1 MRPLGLLHTFLS
13 PSPSIPSF
21 FLKFHASFSLKS
33 PTSTFRAF
41 SDAEEDEEDDEE
53 EDQDQDNVSADEYDD
68 VLGEASDEA
77 DVFAR
82 HDGFN
87 WQRVDK
93 LCNEVREFGADLIEV
108 DELASVYD
116 LIGADLIDDIYQR
129 WFVTTFSLSSL
140 SHDKLFLFVF

>member
-53 EDQDQDNVSADEYDD
+53 EDQD
-68 VLGEASDEA
+68 
-77 DVFAR
+77 
-82 HDGFN
+82 
-87 WQRVDK
+87 
-93 LCNEVREFGADLIEV
+93 
-108 DELASVYD
+108 
-116 LIGADLIDDIYQR
+116 
-129 WFVTTFSLSSL
+129 
-140 SHDKLFLFVF
+140 

>member
-1 MRPLGLLHTFLS
+1 M
-13 PSPSIPSF
+13 
-21 FLKFHASFSLKS
+21 KS

-68 VLGEASDEA
+68 VSGEA

-82 HDGFN
+82 HGGFK

-93 LCNEVREFGADLIEV
+93 LCNEVREF
-108 DELASVYD
+108 S
-116 LIGADLIDDIYQR
+116 ADLIDVIYQR